1 MRYRE
6 ARRRGDQRVD
16 GMDIE
21 RALKRIVEL
30 LRLKRRRKPE
40 VFHGTATTIDQ
51 CFNLEQRRILFELL
65 DDIEDQG
72 YWPIKRAKLKEL
84 SSRGD
89 YS

>member
-1 MRYRE
+1 
-6 ARRRGDQRVD
+6 
-16 GMDIE
+16 MDIE

-72 YWPIKRAKLKEL
+72 YWPIKRAKIKEL

>member
-1 MRYRE
+1 
-6 ARRRGDQRVD
+6 
-16 GMDIE
+16 MDIE

-65 DDIEDQG
+65 DDRRSRLLADQTCED
-72 YWPIKRAKLKEL
+72 
-84 SSRGD
+84 
-89 YS
+89 